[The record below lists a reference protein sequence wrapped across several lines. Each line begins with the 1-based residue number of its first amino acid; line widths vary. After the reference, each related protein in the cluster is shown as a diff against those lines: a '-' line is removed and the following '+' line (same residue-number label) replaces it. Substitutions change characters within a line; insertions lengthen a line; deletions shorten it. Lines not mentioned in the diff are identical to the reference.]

1 MNHEWTRMNTNYVS
15 IAIVHHLHVKT
26 GSMKSFGSIG
36 ANSWFYSSC
45 TLVGLRHS
53 LTG

>member
-15 IAIVHHLHVKT
+15 ISIVHHLDGKA
-26 GSMKSFGSIG
+26 GSMTSFESIG
-36 ANSWFYSSC
+36 ANSWLYSSC
-45 TLVGLRHS
+45 VLVGLRHS